1 MLPEENFP
9 REKTESPIFQAE
21 QPFVNLSSLPV
32 EKKEL
37 PEVWETIVRIRWS
50 KLDRHAF

>member
-1 MLPEENFP
+1 MLPAENFP

-21 QPFVNLSSLPV
+21 RRFVNLSHVAV

-37 PEVWETIVRIRWS
+37 PLRR
-50 KLDRHAF
+50 L